1 MGEVMNTTGWSA
13 LLMGLFTLSA
23 ATGALRK
30 PGIWQKLVQEVEE
43 SPALQMVSGL
53 LELFAGA
60 TIYLLNPWVPS
71 DIAACIMKTLGGLM
85 MIEALAVVGFS
96 DIYFHFWLKTLAH
109 MHKGWASVTF
119 VIGLALTVLGMV
131 RLAH

>member
-1 MGEVMNTTGWSA
+1 MGEVLNTTGWSA
-13 LLMGLFTLSA
+13 LLMGLFTVSA

-60 TIYLLNPWVPS
+60 TIYLLNPWVPT
-71 DIAACIMKTLGGLM
+71 DLVACIMKTLGGLM

-96 DIYFHFWLKTLAH
+96 DIYFHFWLKNLSH

-119 VIGLALTVLGMV
+119 VVGLGLTVLGMV
-131 RLAH
+131 RLA